1 MDRDNAAVRRYL
13 RQVRSWLPCGG
24 KPKRDIIDRIRANV
38 ADYALECPKPDY
50 DAIVAR
56 FGTPQQIAA
65 TYVDEME
72 TAELLDHL
80 RIRRIIV
87 RIISVTAAI
96 FVAIWLGVVTMA
108 ATSHYEQMDGYIDV
122 EVAVEE
128 RTELKGGK

>member
-38 ADYALECPKPDY
+38 AGYALECPKPDY

-80 RIRRIIV
+80 RIRRRIVQIIGA
-87 RIISVTAAI
+87 TALI
-96 FVAIWLGVVTMA
+96 VVLLWLGVVTLA
-108 ATSHYEQMDGYIDV
+108 FLYNVNAENGYF
-122 EVAVEE
+122 VEE
-128 RTELKGGK
+128 IVEGSTLD